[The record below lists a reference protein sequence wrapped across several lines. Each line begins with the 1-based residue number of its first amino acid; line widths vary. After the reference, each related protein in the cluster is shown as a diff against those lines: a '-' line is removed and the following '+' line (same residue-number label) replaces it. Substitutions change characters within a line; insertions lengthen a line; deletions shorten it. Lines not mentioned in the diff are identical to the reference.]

1 MVDWLD
7 CVKGEWKTLV
17 VRILDRT
24 LGGFY
29 ILLGRE
35 IKSVL
40 KVMGDQYGE
49 GSINMVV
56 IGRP

>member
-1 MVDWLD
+1 MDWLD
-7 CVKGEWKTLV
+7 WVKGEWKTLV
-17 VRILDRT
+17 VRILDRM

-40 KVMGDQYGE
+40 KPMGDQYGE
-49 GSINMVV
+49 GSISMVV
-56 IGRP
+56 IGQS